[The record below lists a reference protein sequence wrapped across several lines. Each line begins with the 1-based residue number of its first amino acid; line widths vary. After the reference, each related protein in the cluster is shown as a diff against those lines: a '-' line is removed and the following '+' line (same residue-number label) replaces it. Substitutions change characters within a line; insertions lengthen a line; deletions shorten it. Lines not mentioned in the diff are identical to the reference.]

1 LNLKDVV
8 GSTLWLEQLKAIG
21 VTLVLS
27 IGATAMLGYLLKA
40 TVGLRPSAED
50 EQSGLDITGH
60 GERGYH
66 PSEV

>member
-1 LNLKDVV
+1 M
-8 GSTLWLEQLKAIG
+8 WLEQLKAIG
-21 VTLVLS
+21 FTLVLS
-27 IGATAMLGYLLKA
+27 VGATAVLGYLLKV
-40 TVGLRPSAED
+40 TIGLRPTTED